1 MNRRDALQ
9 HVAILLGG
17 VISAPVMAGVMGE
30 KTYTGESLKVTLTKN
45 PLAEVAD
52 IIIPTTNTPGAKA
65 AGVEKFIVRV
75 VRDCYTKEEQK
86 AFYEG
91 LSKLDADSKTKFGK
105 GFVDLDVTQKNEMV
119 KQTTVDNKP
128 FFLKM
133 KELTVTGYFT
143 SEIGATKALE
153 YLPIPGRFEGCV
165 PLNLDKKLGLCKKL
179 RFIIPYF
186 NLIRTMSYL
195 NIDAVKGN
203 TYDAIVVGSGITGGW
218 AAKELTEKGLRVL
231 MLEKGKNLEHVTGY
245 ENAMKDPWESKYN
258 GRLTV
263 EQKKLTQN

>member
-17 VISAPVMAGVMGE
+17 AISAPVMAGVMGE
-30 KTYTGESLKVTLTKN
+30 KTYTGESLKVTLDQESL
-45 PLAEVAD
+45 LAEVAD

-91 LSKLDADSKTKFGK
+91 LSKLDADSKTKLGK

-165 PLNLDKKLGLCKKL
+165 PLKPGQK
-179 RFIIPYF
+179 
-186 NLIRTMSYL
+186 
-195 NIDAVKGN
+195 A
-203 TYDAIVVGSGITGGW
+203 W
-218 AAKELTEKGLRVL
+218 AL
-231 MLEKGKNLEHVTGY
+231 
-245 ENAMKDPWESKYN
+245 
-258 GRLTV
+258 
-263 EQKKLTQN
+263 